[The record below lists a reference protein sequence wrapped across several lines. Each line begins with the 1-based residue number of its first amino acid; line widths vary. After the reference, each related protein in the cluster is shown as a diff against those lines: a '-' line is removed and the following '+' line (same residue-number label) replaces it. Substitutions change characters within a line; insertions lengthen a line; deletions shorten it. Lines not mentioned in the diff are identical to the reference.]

1 MGRHDE
7 LVAIGR
13 GGLRVS
19 QLGLGT
25 APLGGM
31 FSSVDEDASDQ
42 LIETAIHRGI
52 RYFDTAPLYGHTRA
66 ERRLGRG
73 LAPHL
78 ATEPVISSKVGRI
91 LEPGPL
97 VEPTIFVDVD
107 PFEPVFDFSRDGVLR
122 SLESSLE
129 RLGVDRID
137 LVYIHDPDDHA
148 DQAID
153 EAYPTLHQLRSEGV
167 ITSIGVGMNQSA
179 VPTRFVEETD
189 IDVVLIAGRYT
200 VLDQS
205 AQHDLLEAALRRDVT
220 IVAAGVFNSGV
231 LMNPTAEGTYNYEPA
246 PEPIITR
253 ARDLHTAIGRHDV
266 SVAAVGLQFPLRHP
280 AVKAVLTGA
289 RSADELQQNIDA
301 FETEIPQAL
310 WEDLEESGLIEP
322 IAPAG

>member
-1 MGRHDE
+1 MARHDE

-13 GGLRVS
+13 AGLRVS
-19 QLGLGT
+19 RLGLGT

-31 FSSVDEDASDQ
+31 FSSIAEDASDQ
-42 LIETAIHRGI
+42 LIESAIHAGI

-78 ATEPVISSKVGRI
+78 DKNPIISSKVGRI
-91 LEPGPL
+91 LEPGPI
-97 VEPTIFVDVD
+97 VEPTIFVDAD
-107 PFEPVFDFSRDGVLR
+107 PFEPVFDYSRDGVRR
-122 SLESSLE
+122 SLESSLK

-148 DQAID
+148 DQAIA
-153 EAYPTLHQLRSEGV
+153 EAYPALHELRDEGV

-179 VPTRFVEETD
+179 IPTRFVEETD

-200 VLDQS
+200 LLDQS
-205 AQHDLLEAALRRDVT
+205 AQHDLLAAATRRDVT
-220 IVAAGVFNSGV
+220 IVGAGVFNSGV
-231 LMNPTAEGTYNYEPA
+231 LMNPTSEGTYNYAPASREIIDRAQQLHAAIEPY
-246 PEPIITR
+246 
-253 ARDLHTAIGRHDV
+253 GV

-280 AVKAVLTGA
+280 AVDVVLTGA

-301 FETEIPQAL
+301 FDVTVPDAL
-310 WEDLEESGLIEP
+310 WADLEDRGLIER
-322 IAPAG
+322 ITPAA

>member
-42 LIETAIHRGI
+42 LIAAAIHTGI

-73 LAPHL
+73 LAPHRE
-78 ATEPVISSKVGRI
+78 AHPIISSKVGRI

-97 VEPTIFVDVD
+97 VEPTIFVDAD
-107 PFEPVFDFSRDGVLR
+107 PFEPVFDYSRDGVRR

-137 LVYIHDPDDHA
+137 IVYIHDPDDHA
-148 DQAID
+148 DQAIA
-153 EAYPTLHQLRSEGV
+153 EAYPALDELRDEGV
-167 ITSIGVGMNQSA
+167 VTSIGVGMNQSA

-200 VLDQS
+200 LLDQS
-205 AQHDLLEAALRRDVT
+205 AQHDLLGAALRRDVT
-220 IVAAGVFNSGV
+220 IVGAGVFNSGV
-231 LMNPTAEGTYNYEPA
+231 LMNPTSEGTYNYEPA
-246 PEPIITR
+246 PQQVIDR
-253 ARDLHTAIGRHDV
+253 VRKLHAAIAPYGVPV
-266 SVAAVGLQFPLRHP
+266 SAVGLQFPLRHP
-280 AVKAVLTGA
+280 AVSVVLTGA
-289 RSADELQQNIDA
+289 RSADEIRQNIDA
-301 FETEIPQAL
+301 FDTDIPDSL
-310 WEDLEESGLIEP
+310 WEDLEDRGLIER
-322 IAPAG
+322 IAPID